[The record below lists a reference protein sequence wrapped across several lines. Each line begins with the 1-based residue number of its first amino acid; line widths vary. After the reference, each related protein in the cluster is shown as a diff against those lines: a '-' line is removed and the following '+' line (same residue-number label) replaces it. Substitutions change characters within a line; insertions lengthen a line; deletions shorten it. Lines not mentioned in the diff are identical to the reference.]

1 MNNNVFFIMLI
12 VSYNERRNNQAIFSK
27 GALTMKKVYAI
38 NGSPRRNKNTATL
51 LDKVLEGAKEAA
63 PEAVT
68 ERIDLYGLKYTGC
81 VSCFACKRKDGPSY
95 GRCALRDGLHD
106 VLEKLRGG

>member
-1 MNNNVFFIMLI
+1 
-12 VSYNERRNNQAIFSK
+12 
-27 GALTMKKVYAI
+27 MKKVYAI

-51 LDKVLEGAKEAA
+51 LDKVLEGVKEAA

-106 VLEKLRGG
+106 VLEKLREADAFQTDGICRYHIRRLAGVDHYKEEREQYI